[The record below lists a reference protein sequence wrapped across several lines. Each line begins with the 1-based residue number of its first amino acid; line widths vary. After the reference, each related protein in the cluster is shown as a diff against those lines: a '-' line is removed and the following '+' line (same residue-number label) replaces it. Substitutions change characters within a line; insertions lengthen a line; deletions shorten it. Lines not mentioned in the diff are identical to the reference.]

1 MKKLMM
7 CCVVLL
13 LVSGAHAQ
21 EKRFNVPLED
31 SPVIGPETAAVTM
44 IEFVDYQ

>member
-1 MKKLMM
+1 MKKLMV

-13 LVSGAHAQ
+13 LVSGAYAQ

-31 SPVIGPETAAVTM
+31 SPVIGPENASVTM